1 MKTNNL
7 YLHCKQKVYSRLAN
21 RKETDIVLHFIGGA
35 TAEAKITK
43 EGRKYTYFTAGSFN
57 IKYRLNKETNQV
69 EVAPYWRKEPKMYVT
84 D

>member
-1 MKTNNL
+1 MT
-7 YLHCKQKVYSRLAN
+7 
-21 RKETDIVLHFIGGA
+21 LHFVNGT

-57 IKYRLNKETNQV
+57 IKYRLNKESNEI

-84 D
+84 E

>member
-1 MKTNNL
+1 MT
-7 YLHCKQKVYSRLAN
+7 
-21 RKETDIVLHFIGGA
+21 LHFVNGT

-57 IKYRLNKETNQV
+57 IKYRLNKETGEI

-84 D
+84 E